1 MSCNPLLLNGGPGCF
16 NYLNTF
22 QLEINGAKPPPVT
35 EAGGESDKVDGVA
48 TILFGVMAS
57 VHLIWSIV
65 LAVQWGDAGNTIMNF
80 DTWRGAGFSAQF
92 LCSWIFK
99 GIQVIMWPIAYTSSS
114 AAHAYV
120 IYTSITLFIDSSVG
134 LLSIIFWVLS
144 VTVENNPIEGDF
156 LSQFAVTISVNLII
170 LVHDFIAIENLRGW
184 YTFKMS
190 DAAKK
195 EKCTDGG
202 KECTSIEE

>member
-1 MSCNPLLLNGGPGCF
+1 M
-16 NYLNTF
+16 
-22 QLEINGAKPPPVT
+22 EVNGAKPPPVKSL
-35 EAGGESDKVDGVA
+35 EDGGESTVVDGVA
-48 TILFGVMAS
+48 TILFGVMAA
-57 VHLIWSIV
+57 VHIIWSIV
-65 LAVQWGDAGNTIMNF
+65 LAVLWGDAGNTIINF

-99 GIQVIMWPIAYTSSS
+99 GVQVIMWPIAYTSSS

-144 VTVENNPIEGDF
+144 VTVENNAIEGDF
-156 LSQFAVTISVNLII
+156 LYQFIVTVSVNLII
-170 LVHDFIAIENLRGW
+170 LGHDFLAIENLRGW

-190 DAAKK
+190 DAAKR

-202 KECTSIEE
+202 K